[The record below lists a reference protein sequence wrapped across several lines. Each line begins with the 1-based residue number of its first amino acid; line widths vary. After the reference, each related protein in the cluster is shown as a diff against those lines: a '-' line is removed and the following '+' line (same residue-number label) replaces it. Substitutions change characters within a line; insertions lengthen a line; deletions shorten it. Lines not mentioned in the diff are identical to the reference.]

1 MDKMRELV
9 DLLNKHCYNYYVLDN
24 PTISDGEF
32 DKLYDSL
39 VKMEKETGVVLED
52 SPTKRVGG
60 EPIKE
65 FGTYVHKKRLY
76 SLGKC
81 QSKEEF
87 NEWLERVRKE
97 LGYLPK
103 MTTEYKFDG
112 LTINLYYKDGKLV
125 TASTRGNG
133 VEGEDVTEQ
142 VKTIKSVPLSI
153 DFKGEIEI
161 QGEGIMKLSSLEKYN
176 ETASVPLKNA
186 RNGAA
191 GAIRN
196 LDPKVTASRKLD
208 VITYNIGYTNG
219 IEFATQSQMYDFL
232 KEQGFK
238 VGDHFK
244 ICENYDDVE
253 KEIDKITDERD
264 GLDFLIDGVVIK
276 VDDLALR
283 ERIGYTEKFPK
294 WAIAY
299 KFKADEATTVL
310 KEVVWQVSRTG
321 KLNPLAILE
330 PVELAGVTVRR
341 ATLNNYDDILKKG
354 VKINSTVFIRRSN
367 DVIPEITGVAEYG
380 DNPIDILPP
389 DKCPACHSEVERRGV
404 FYYCTNDENCAP
416 QIVRQLTHFARKSCM
431 NIEGFSEKTAELL
444 YNERGVKS
452 PIDLYNLTEKD
463 LDGLESFKD
472 KKISNLITAI
482 DNSRRTTLA
491 RFLSALGIE
500 NIGEKAAKSLAKE
513 FVSLENLYNVDYE
526 KVQKI
531 DDFGEIMAKNV
542 ADYFNNAENLE
553 YLEKFRS
560 ILDFEEIKMD
570 ASQKFGGLTFVLTGT
585 LPNYSRDDMKKLIEE
600 NGGKVSSSVSK
611 KTSFVLAGE
620 EAGSKLTKAYE
631 LGVRVISEMEILKM
645 LEE

>member
-1 MDKMRELV
+1 MEMRELV

-32 DKLYDSL
+32 DKLYDCL
-39 VKMEKETGVVLED
+39 VKMEKETGIVLDD

-65 FGTYVHKKRLY
+65 FGAYVHKKRLY

-125 TASTRGNG
+125 TAATRGNG
-133 VEGEDVTEQ
+133 IEGEDVTEQ

-161 QGEGIMKLSSLEKYN
+161 QGEGIMRLSSLAKYN
-176 ETASVPLKNA
+176 ETALIPLKNA

-208 VITYNIGYTNG
+208 VITYNVGYTEG
-219 IEFATQSQMYDFL
+219 IEFSTQSAMYDFL

-244 ICENYDDVE
+244 ICNSYDEVVME
-253 KEIDKITDERD
+253 LDKITDERD
-264 GLDFLIDGVVIK
+264 SLDYLIDGVVIK
-276 VDDLALR
+276 VDDLSIR
-283 ERIGYTEKFPK
+283 EQIGYTEKFPK

-299 KFKADEATTVL
+299 KFKADEVTTIL
-310 KEVVWQVSRTG
+310 KDVVWQVSRTG

-330 PVELAGVTVRR
+330 PVELAGVTVKR

-354 VKINSTVFIRRSN
+354 VKINSSVFIRRSN
-367 DVIPEITGVAEYG
+367 DVIPEITGVAELG

-389 DKCPACHSEVERRGV
+389 TKCPACNSDVERRGV
-404 FYYCTNDENCAP
+404 FYFCTNDVNCAP
-416 QIVRQLTHFARKSCM
+416 QIVRQLTHFAKKSCM

-444 YNERGVKS
+444 YNERGVKT
-452 PIDLYNLTEKD
+452 PLDLYNLTNAD
-463 LDGLESFKD
+463 LDGLDSFKD

-482 DNSRRTTLA
+482 DNSRHTTLA

-500 NIGEKAAKSLAKE
+500 NIGDKASKSLAKE
-513 FVSLENLYNVDYE
+513 FKTLENLYHVDYE
-526 KVQKI
+526 KVQNI

-542 ADYFNNAENLE
+542 ANYFNNDENIE

-560 ILDFEEIKMD
+560 ILDFEVFKENS
-570 ASQKFGGLTFVLTGT
+570 SQKFSGLTFVLTGT

-611 KTSFVLAGE
+611 KTSFVLAGK
-620 EAGSKLTKAYE
+620 EAGSKLTKAFD
-631 LGVRVISEMEILKM
+631 LGVRVISESEILKM

>member
-1 MDKMRELV
+1 MEMRELV

-32 DKLYDSL
+32 DKLYDCL
-39 VKMEKETGVVLED
+39 VKMEKETGIVLDD

-65 FGTYVHKKRLY
+65 FGAYVHKKRLY

-125 TASTRGNG
+125 TAATRGNG
-133 VEGEDVTEQ
+133 IEGEDVTEQ

-161 QGEGIMKLSSLEKYN
+161 QGEGIMRLSSLAKYN
-176 ETASVPLKNA
+176 ETALIPLKNA

-208 VITYNIGYTNG
+208 VITYNVGYTEG
-219 IEFATQSQMYDFL
+219 IEFSTQSAMYDFL

-244 ICENYDDVE
+244 ICNSYDEVVME
-253 KEIDKITDERD
+253 LDKITDERD
-264 GLDFLIDGVVIK
+264 SLDYLIDGVVIK
-276 VDDLALR
+276 VDDLSIR
-283 ERIGYTEKFPK
+283 EQIGYTEKFPK

-299 KFKADEATTVL
+299 KFKADEVTTIL
-310 KEVVWQVSRTG
+310 KDVVWQVSRTG

-330 PVELAGVTVRR
+330 PVELVGVTVKR

-354 VKINSTVFIRRSN
+354 VKINSSVFIRRSN
-367 DVIPEITGVAEYG
+367 DVIPEITGVAELG

-389 DKCPACHSEVERRGV
+389 TKCPACNSDVERRGV
-404 FYYCTNDENCAP
+404 FYFCTNDVNCAP
-416 QIVRQLTHFARKSCM
+416 QIVRQLTHFAKKSCM

-444 YNERGVKS
+444 YNERGVKT
-452 PIDLYNLTEKD
+452 PLDLYNLTNAD
-463 LDGLESFKD
+463 LDGLDSFKD

-482 DNSRRTTLA
+482 DNSRHTTLA

-500 NIGEKAAKSLAKE
+500 NIGDKASKSLAKE
-513 FVSLENLYNVDYE
+513 FKTLENLYHVDYE
-526 KVQKI
+526 KVQNI

-542 ADYFNNAENLE
+542 ANYFNNDENIE

-560 ILDFEEIKMD
+560 ILDFEIFKENS
-570 ASQKFGGLTFVLTGT
+570 SQKFSGLTFVLTGT

-611 KTSFVLAGE
+611 KTSFVLAGK
-620 EAGSKLTKAYE
+620 EAGSKLTKAFD
-631 LGVRVISEMEILKM
+631 LGVRVISESEILKM